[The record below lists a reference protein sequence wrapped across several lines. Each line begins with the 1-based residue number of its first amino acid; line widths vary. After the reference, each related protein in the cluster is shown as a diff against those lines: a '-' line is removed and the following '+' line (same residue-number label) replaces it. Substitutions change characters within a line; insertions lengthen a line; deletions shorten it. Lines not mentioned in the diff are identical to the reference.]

1 MLTQIGKYTHEARCE
16 GLGLIVCCHSS
27 SCLKAWGCPE
37 LPASN
42 KQLLTSTFLVFFSF
56 VFNDS
61 FSLCSSGQCLEDS
74 GIPCMAVRLAALRL
88 SRVLSAHP
96 AQRSERGRSQS
107 PAQVWAAGGRNTHNE
122 RKLRT
127 SPLQNQI
134 NNTFGKKKRLSKTSV
149 DKILSFHQHQWVAE
163 AEVFLCWKHGSVWE
177 LSLQSTN
184 KQNPGSVLHSIV
196 NHSWL
201 SVYIFLHCKG
211 ILGPPPKQ
219 LVLSARF
226 NLEWQD

>member
-1 MLTQIGKYTHEARCE
+1 MTASPCAHLDRAGSAAEPGALGPSCPVEWEGKEPK
-16 GLGLIVCCHSS
+16 SS
-27 SCLKAWGCPE
+27 SG
-37 LPASN
+37 ASSWRQEYAREETGYIAFAKPN
-42 KQLLTSTFLVFFSF
+42 KQ
-56 VFNDS
+56 
-61 FSLCSSGQCLEDS
+61 C
-74 GIPCMAVRLAALRL
+74 I
-88 SRVLSAHP
+88 
-96 AQRSERGRSQS
+96 
-107 PAQVWAAGGRNTHNE
+107 W
-122 RKLRT
+122 
-127 SPLQNQI
+127 
-134 NNTFGKKKRLSKTSV
+134 GKKKKKSPQNPAWTK
-149 DKILSFHQHQWVAE
+149 SFPSPSPQQQWVAE
-163 AEVFLCWKHGSVWE
+163 AEVFSHWKHGSLRE